1 MNKNEITEVGEINPG
16 FLFCLKIIKYE
27 INSFNFNF
35 CLEIEHTFVYYL
47 IYRTEIGLKEDL
59 FSMTKELEE
68 KEEKSSAE
76 ENTPSEKKEDAP
88 KWATS
93 MMERMES
100 LLKTKEQPE
109 GQAQE
114 IPVPEPPKVEEPEE
128 EEEPPTPSKAKSF
141 LSYLW

>member
-1 MNKNEITEVGEINPG
+1 MSREIHFPG

-27 INSFNFNF
+27 INSFIFIF

-59 FSMTKELEE
+59 FSMTKELE
-68 KEEKSSAE
+68 KEEKESSAE
-76 ENTPSEKKEDAP
+76 ETPKKEEQEDAP
-88 KWATS
+88 KWAKN
-93 MMERMES
+93 
-100 LLKTKEQPE
+100 LLQDIKNLMGSTDQPE

-128 EEEPPTPSKAKSF
+128 EEPPAPSKAKSI
-141 LSYLW
+141 LKYLW